1 MDDFINNLFNNG
13 YESALNFISNMT
25 GEVWDFYYNNY
36 AGLESLS
43 LVICGLLVFFIGFYI
58 IRLDIIKS
66 KMDKYSEALGA
77 DISKKHAMRA
87 WLQVLKRLETKSPIQ
102 LKAAVVDCEKIF
114 DEVMK
119 ISGIKGKSMDER
131 LEQLNP
137 AEVEN
142 LKDVLEAHNIGK
154 RIKDDPNFE
163 VSYDQAKHILK
174 IYKKTFQ
181 DFGMLD

>member
-1 MDDFINNLFNNG
+1 LDNFINNLFNNG
-13 YESALNFISNMT
+13 YESALNFISNLT
-25 GEVWDFYYNNY
+25 GGVWDFYYNNY

-66 KMDKYSEALGA
+66 KMDKYSDALGVN
-77 DISKKHAMRA
+77 ITKKHAMRA
-87 WLQVLKRLETKSPIQ
+87 WLQVVKRLETKSPLQI
-102 LKAAVVDCEKIF
+102 KTAVVDCEKIF

-131 LEQLNP
+131 LEQLNS
-137 AEVEN
+137 AEVKN
-142 LKDVLEAHNIGK
+142 LKDILEAHDIVK
-154 RIKDDPNFE
+154 RFKDEPDFE

>member
-1 MDDFINNLFNNG
+1 
-13 YESALNFISNMT
+13 
-25 GEVWDFYYNNY
+25 
-36 AGLESLS
+36 
-43 LVICGLLVFFIGFYI
+43 
-58 IRLDIIKS
+58 
-66 KMDKYSEALGA
+66 MDKYSEALGA

-87 WLQVLKRLETKSPIQ
+87 WQQVLKRLETKSPIQ

-131 LEQLNP
+131 LEQLNES
-137 AEVEN
+137 EVEN
-142 LKDVLEAHNIGK
+142 LKDILAAHDIVK
-154 RIKDDPNFE
+154 RFKDEPDFE

-174 IYKKTFQ
+174 TYKKTFQ